1 MAPHFNIFSP
11 QRTDLTVQALIIDS
25 PKLHLLWHS
34 GNALLSS
41 SSFTGLSSHWNAYFY
56 RPLMRRACAQAITP
70 ERRAPLAY
78 IAGTLEVLL
87 GADILRLK
95 DIRRIGTPI
104 TSIGGAGTFDGIFI
118 TSIIAALLA

>member
-1 MAPHFNIFSP
+1 M
-11 QRTDLTVQALIIDS
+11 
-25 PKLHLLWHS
+25 
-34 GNALLSS
+34 
-41 SSFTGLSSHWNAYFY
+41 
-56 RPLMRRACAQAITP
+56 
-70 ERRAPLAY
+70 
-78 IAGTLEVLL
+78 AGTLEVLL